1 MSTRGAHRPTL
12 LLAALPL
19 VLTAASATTGP
30 VARARPAPVT
40 RSVLPPVAEAPAAQ
54 LGPRQV
60 RTEHARTSARPG
72 LAARGR
78 AAYAP
83 FTKQRGRRPWWNR
96 RSGLPGA
103 AWIHPDF
110 PTACYQAD
118 RAAGG
123 ANASAWQVLWV
134 HPDSQADTHSRY
146 LRAVR
151 RSVRGAQSVF
161 AASAGRYIR
170 DQRRLFSHS
179 LAPRFVTTS
188 GCQPDVR
195 PVRVPAA
202 VYDHGLV
209 WAGSSSATPFGPG
222 TLTDWLLEHGY
233 DAPNRKYLVLL
244 QSPPA
249 YDHTWAGI
257 SEDPA
262 GDAPAAAQAPTRD
275 NPANYTSFSY
285 LDLTWYLSPRPEPA
299 DLIYPAQLMAHEMTH
314 AMGAMTV
321 DAPHESPVN
330 PLHPTDCWD
339 LLCYNPPTKG
349 QTYSNG
355 CGGATG
361 WEPARLARGYLRL
374 DCNRDDYWAP
384 ATDSGQ
390 RAAAWTSRRWAVS
403 SSSFLYGNAQPT
415 AAQLDAHRRQPSA
428 QRPTDRERSAPELR
442 RSASRRIQRAERPST
457 TDPIR

>member
-1 MSTRGAHRPTL
+1 MRTSAGPRPAAL

-19 VLTAASATTGP
+19 VLGAGATVVTGP
-30 VARARPAPVT
+30 ATPTATAPSA
-40 RSVLPPVAEAPAAQ
+40 RSVLPPVAEAPASQ
-54 LGPRQV
+54 LGV
-60 RTEHARTSARPG
+60 RPPSTARKTAHSKRSTPV
-72 LAARGR
+72 ARGR
-78 AAYAP
+78 NAYAA
-83 FTKQRGRRPWWNR
+83 FSKQRGKRPWWNR
-96 RSGLPGA
+96 RSGLRDA
-103 AWIHPDF
+103 EWIYPSF
-110 PTACYQAD
+110 PAACYQAD

-123 ANASAWQVLWV
+123 ASASAWQVLWV
-134 HPDSQADTHSRY
+134 YPDTESDTHARY

-151 RSVRGAQSVF
+151 QSVRGAQSLF

-170 DQRRLFSHS
+170 NQRQLFAHS

-188 GCQPDVR
+188 TCQADVR
-195 PVRVPAA
+195 AVRVPAS
-202 VYDHGLV
+202 VYAKGLV
-209 WAGSSSATPFGPG
+209 WQGSPSATPFGGG
-222 TLTDWLLEHGY
+222 TVTDWLLKHGY

-244 QSPPA
+244 QSRPA

-262 GDAPAAAQAPTRD
+262 ADAPSLPAAEAPTRD
-275 NPANYTSFSY
+275 NPANYTTFSY
-285 LDLTWYLSPRPEPA
+285 LDVTWYLSPRPEPA
-299 DLIYPAQLMAHEMTH
+299 DITYPAQLMAHEMTH
-314 AMGAMTV
+314 AMGAMTA
-321 DAPHESPVN
+321 DAPHESALN

-355 CGGATG
+355 CGGSTG

-390 RAAAWTSRRWAVS
+390 PAAAWTTRRWAVS

-415 AAQLDAHRRQPSA
+415 AAQLSQHRR
-428 QRPTDRERSAPELR
+428 
-442 RSASRRIQRAERPST
+442 
-457 TDPIR
+457 